1 MTLLIEL
8 ATIIAP
14 VFLIGC
20 VGYAWARSGQPFD
33 SAFVAQ
39 MVGLVG
45 TPCLVFTALAEA
57 EVGLESLRTIALA
70 MVLCVAIFVALGAAT
85 LKLVKLPTQV
95 HLPSLITPNVGNIG
109 LPVCLFAFGPD
120 GLALAVAVMATL
132 TITCFTLNIWIAS
145 GTASPLEALKQP
157 AIWASVLG
165 AMVIYFDLTL
175 PSWLLDTTR
184 LVGGLSIPL
193 MLLALG
199 VSIATLKI
207 SDLGRST
214 FLSLWRIG
222 VGYGVAVGLAFALDL
237 DPLVRN
243 VLIVQASMP
252 AAVFTFLFAQMYDT
266 RPAEVAGTIVMSTLL
281 SLVTLPLI
289 LSTLL

>member
-1 MTLLIEL
+1 MTLVIEL
-8 ATIIAP
+8 FSIMAP

-20 VGYAWARSGQPFD
+20 IGYAWTYTGQAFD
-33 SAFVAQ
+33 STFVAR

-57 EVGLESLRTIALA
+57 EIGLDALSSVAVA
-70 MVLCVAIFVALGAAT
+70 MILCVTIFLAFGAIT
-85 LKLVKLPTQV
+85 LKLTGLPLNV
-95 HLPSLITPNVGNIG
+95 HLPSLITPNVGNMG

-120 GLALAVAVMATL
+120 GLVLAVAIMATL
-132 TITCFTLNIWIAS
+132 TITCFSLNIWIAS

-165 AMVIYFDLTL
+165 ALVIYFDLQM
-175 PSWLLDTTR
+175 PDWLLDTTR

-199 VSIATLKI
+199 VSIATLKV
-207 SDLGRST
+207 SDFGRSA
-214 FLSLWRIG
+214 FLSSWRIG
-222 VGYGVAVGLAFALDL
+222 VGYGVAVGVAFLLDL

-243 VLIVQASMP
+243 VLILQSSMP
-252 AAVFTFLFAQMYDT
+252 AAVFAFLFAQMYDT
-266 RPAEVAGTIVMSTLL
+266 RPAEVAGTIVVSTLM
-281 SLVTLPLI
+281 SLITLPLI
-289 LSTLL
+289 LATLL

>member
-1 MTLLIEL
+1 MTLMVEL
-8 ATIIAP
+8 VTIIAP

-20 VGYAWARSGQPFD
+20 VGYLWARSGHSFD
-33 SAFVAQ
+33 SGFVAQ
-39 MVGLVG
+39 LVGLVG

-57 EVGLESLRTIALA
+57 DIGLGALSSIAMA
-70 MVLCVAIFVALGAAT
+70 MILCVIVFVGLGAAT
-85 LKLVKLPTQV
+85 LKLTGLPIQV

-109 LPVCLFAFGPD
+109 LPVCLFAFGQD

-132 TITCFTLNIWIAS
+132 TITCFSLNIWISS

-165 AMVIYFDLTL
+165 GLVIYFDLEL
-175 PSWLLDTTR
+175 PDWLLDTTR

-222 VGYGVAVGLAFALDL
+222 VGYGVAVGLAFLLDL

-266 RPAEVAGTIVMSTLL
+266 RPAEVAGTIVLSTLL